1 MTARSD
7 HPADVLVLGAGPG
20 GLFVAGR
27 LAQGGIRTIVCEEH
41 ARIGDPVHCTGVLA
55 AESFDEFDLPRD
67 ATLNELRTVQFVSPG
82 GTIVEHS
89 TPTAVAAVID
99 RPAFDRA
106 LARRAEAA
114 GAQIRCGARVTS
126 LDVHA
131 DGVSAMVGTERIGAK
146 MAILAC
152 GANYAF
158 QRQFGL
164 GLPRTYLHTAQ
175 RELRASTP
183 GDVELHFGRDVAPDG
198 FAWAVPVQ
206 RREGSY
212 VRVGVMAAA
221 GALDC
226 YRRMLERIGDRWGVS
241 DRAQPPRLK
250 ILPLGAI
257 DRTYH
262 DRLLAIGDA
271 AGLVKPTT
279 GGGIHYSIVS
289 AAIAAE
295 VVADAVERNAFD
307 AESLSAYERAWRRR
321 LDREFEAQHELR
333 RVASGL
339 SDRAI
344 DSFFEL
350 AHVNGIMPIVRATA
364 RFNEHRPLISALL
377 KHPPARQILVR
388 GLIG

>member
-1 MTARSD
+1 MTALIA
-7 HPADVLVLGAGPG
+7 HLADVLVLGAGPG
-20 GLFVAGR
+20 GLFLAAR
-27 LAQGGIRTIVCEEH
+27 LARRGVRTIVCEEH

-55 AESFDEFDLPRD
+55 AESFDEFDLPRE
-67 ATLNELRTVQFVSPG
+67 ATLNELRTVQFVAPG

-89 TPTAVAAVID
+89 TPAAVATVID
-99 RPAFDRA
+99 RPVFDRA
-106 LARRAEAA
+106 LAERAIAA
-114 GAQIRCGARVTS
+114 GAEVRCGRRVTS
-126 LDVHA
+126 LEINRDSVCA
-131 DGVSAMVGTERIGAK
+131 TVGGERVEARIAV
-146 MAILAC
+146 LAC

-175 RELRASTP
+175 RELPASTL
-183 GDVELHFGRDVAPDG
+183 GHVELHFGRDVAPDG

-206 RREGSY
+206 RPEGPH
-212 VRVGVMAAA
+212 VRVGVMAARD
-221 GALDC
+221 ALAC
-226 YRRMLERIGDRWGVS
+226 YQRMLQRIGDRWGIA
-241 DRAQPPRLK
+241 DRSQPPRLK

-289 AAIAAE
+289 ASIAAD
-295 VVADAVERNAFD
+295 VVVDALARNAVD
-307 AESLSAYERAWRRR
+307 SASLSVYERAWRRR
-321 LDREFEAQHELR
+321 LEREFEAQHELR

-364 RFNEHRPLISALL
+364 RFNEHRPLINALF
-377 KHPPARQILVR
+377 KHPPARRILVR
-388 GLIG
+388 SLLG